1 MASVARSRWTDAWSS
16 WLDIGYA
23 DGLPALTEPAVH
35 VQDDDW
41 TPAQPLLALQDV
53 TLEYVTGRR
62 VLRATQRVSLNIHE
76 GERYVLLGPSGC
88 GKSTLLKAAAGFV
101 TPREG
106 QIRLAG
112 REVTGPGPDRIVVFQ
127 EFDQLPPWKTVLGN
141 VAFPLRAAK
150 GWSRS
155 AAEQRAREVLAQV
168 GLAEFADVH
177 PHQLSGGMKQRV
189 AIARAL
195 AMRPRVLLMDEPFAA
210 LDALTR
216 RRMQDELLSL
226 WQRLGFTLL
235 FVTHSI
241 EEALLVGS
249 RIGVLSPRPGRLRAE
264 IDAQR
269 FAAGNAGSADFQATV
284 QHIHG
289 LLFDEVAA

>member
-1 MASVARSRWTDAWSS
+1 M
-16 WLDIGYA
+16 
-23 DGLPALTEPAVH
+23 
-35 VQDDDW
+35 
-41 TPAQPLLALQDV
+41 
-53 TLEYVTGRR
+53 
-62 VLRATQRVSLNIHE
+62 
-76 GERYVLLGPSGC
+76 
-88 GKSTLLKAAAGFV
+88 

-112 REVTGPGPDRIVVFQ
+112 QAVTGPGPDRIVVFQ

-168 GLAEFADVH
+168 GLAEFSGVH

-264 IDAQR
+264 IDATR
-269 FAAGNAGSADFQATV
+269 FGPADAGSADFQATV

-289 LLFDEVAA
+289 LLFDEAAA